1 MAVSNETRLNGG
13 EQLPQKQPRATSTE
27 FTAALDAAKARAAPP
42 RPTAGRPVSPNR
54 DARNTGRDALAGREG
69 LADEKL
75 YGFRVHSG
83 FGGVTIEGQEGDD
96 TISVETA
103 PAPAGRV
110 RVRAKGG
117 LIPYDLEPGDRR
129 RLTIRGRGGNDKIKV
144 SASLDRGVTIDGGAG
159 NDVIDGGKGKDRLI
173 GGSGNDRIEG
183 GGGNDIIEGQAGN
196 DVLHGQSG
204 GDAIDGGRG
213 RDYID
218 GGAGEDEI
226 RGGKQNDVI
235 TGGRDDDEIT
245 GGRGDDVMLTSGGHD
260 AVDDHSGVNT
270 VYTENGE
277 EVDIN
282 GRSSQVA
289 MTAAAKIVGVSA
301 MIYGDDRFHK
311 STKSDLGAVNDIA
324 GLSSADASGH
334 GSSIMP
340 PDKPRG

>member
-13 EQLPQKQPRATSTE
+13 QPLPQKQTRAAGTE
-27 FTAALDAAKARAAPP
+27 FTAALEAAKARAAPP
-42 RPTAGRPVSPNR
+42 RGAAGRPGSTSR
-54 DARNTGRDALAGREG
+54 DARNPGRDAMSGSEG
-69 LADEKL
+69 LVDEKL

-83 FGGVTIEGQEGDD
+83 FGGVTVEGQQGDD
-96 TISVETA
+96 EISVETA
-103 PAPAGRV
+103 PATAGRV

-117 LIPYDLEPGDRR
+117 LIPYDLEAGDRR

-159 NDVIDGGKGKDRLI
+159 NDVIEGGKGKDRLL

-183 GGGNDIIEGQAGN
+183 GGGNDVIDGQAGN

-218 GGAGEDEI
+218 GGAGEDKL
-226 RGGKQNDVI
+226 RGGKENDVI
-235 TGGRDDDEIT
+235 TGGRDDDQIT
-245 GGRGDDVMLTSGGHD
+245 GGRGNDVMLTSGGHD
-260 AVDDHSGVNT
+260 EVVDGSGANT

-282 GRSSQVA
+282 AESSHIA
-289 MTAAAKIVGVSA
+289 MTAAAQVVGISA

-311 STKSDLGAVNDIA
+311 SMKSDLGAITGVA

-334 GSSIMP
+334 GSPIMP
-340 PDKPRG
+340 PDKPQN